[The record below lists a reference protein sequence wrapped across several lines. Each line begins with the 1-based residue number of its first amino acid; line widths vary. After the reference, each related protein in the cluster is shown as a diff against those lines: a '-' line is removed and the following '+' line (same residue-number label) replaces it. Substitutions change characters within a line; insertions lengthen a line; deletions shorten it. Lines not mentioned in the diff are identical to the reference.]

1 MRKFFLIFLL
11 FGGHLVQAQ
20 SFTKMSNTS
29 ECKAKIDKKAKS
41 TNAISANFS
50 ETVYSAMF
58 NNPKTGSGKLNYKKS
73 NKIRWEHTAPKKQ
86 IVLINGSKVRL
97 FENGK
102 ENKNAA
108 SSQVIKKVQALM
120 IQLFSGDFLNE
131 KEFNIEYY
139 QSSLEYKLILKP
151 KSSRM
156 SKYISKVEMYFSKKE
171 LTLNKMVLVESADER
186 IVYGFSNI
194 VVNGQISE
202 SSFTQF

>member
-1 MRKFFLIFLL
+1 MRNYFLIFFL
-11 FGGHLVQAQ
+11 FFVHLTQAQ
-20 SFTKMSNTS
+20 SFTKLSNTS
-29 ECKAKIDKKAKS
+29 ECKAKIEKRAQA
-41 TNAISANFS
+41 TYAITANFS
-50 ETVYSAMF
+50 ETVHSAMY
-58 NNPKTGSGKLNYKKS
+58 NNPKAGSGKLKYKKS
-73 NKIRWEHTAPKKQ
+73 NKIRWEHVSPKKQ

-97 FENGK
+97 YENGK

-120 IQLFSGDFLNE
+120 IQLFSGEFLNE

-139 QSSLEYKLILKP
+139 ESSQEYKLILKP

-171 LTLNKMVLVESADER
+171 LTLNKMILMESTDER

-194 VVNGQISE
+194 VINGQISE

>member
-1 MRKFFLIFLL
+1 MRSFLL
-11 FGGHLVQAQ
+11 IILLFCGHFVQAQ
-20 SFTKMSNTS
+20 NFTKISSTA

-41 TNAISANFS
+41 TQAISANFS
-50 ETVYSAMF
+50 ETVHSAMF
-58 NNPKTGSGKLNYKKS
+58 NNPKTGSGKLKYKKT

-97 FENGK
+97 YENGK

-120 IQLFSGDFLNE
+120 IQLFSGEFLNE

-139 QSSLEYKLILKP
+139 ESSSEYKLILKP

-194 VVNGQISE
+194 VINGQISE